1 MCRHRPQSKKAFQQI
16 SGVGT
21 QKLQRYGDAFIEV
34 IRQHPISELMDN
46 QLSSTI
52 NQTLSLFEQ
61 GLDAEHISQKRSL
74 NVSTIYG
81 HLAEA
86 IGAGLLKVEEVIDI
100 DSHEINHIIDTIHEL
115 GDDADSLKKL
125 YQALDENY
133 EYHIIRCVLA
143 SVF

>member
-1 MCRHRPQSKKAFQQI
+1 
-16 SGVGT
+16 
-21 QKLQRYGDAFIEV
+21 
-34 IRQHPISELMDN
+34 MDN